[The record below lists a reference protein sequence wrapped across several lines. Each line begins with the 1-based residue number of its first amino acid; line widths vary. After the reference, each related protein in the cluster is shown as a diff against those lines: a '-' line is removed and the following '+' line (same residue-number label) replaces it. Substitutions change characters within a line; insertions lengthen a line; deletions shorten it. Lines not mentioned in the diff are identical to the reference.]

1 MFVREGK
8 GVGVVV
14 EGRSVGLMQ
23 SAIGLWQCRLAVGWR
38 KKGLRRG
45 TITISS
51 SVANCFRRSGK
62 KTPKTGAKKSKKGSS
77 AVRCS
82 HWGSNQHQCDQ
93 QALRTIDFG
102 WHAKPKATIVTKCP
116 FVVFPAAYLKG
127 RSGLA
132 LR

>member
-1 MFVREGK
+1 MEGK
-8 GVGVVV
+8 
-14 EGRSVGLMQ
+14 SVGLM
-23 SAIGLWQCRLAVGWR
+23 AERYRMVAVPVGRGLAEEGAEERYDHDFVFRCQVPLP
-38 KKGLRRG
+38 
-45 TITISS
+45 S
-51 SVANCFRRSGK
+51 SVATIWDGVWERAPK
-62 KTPKTGAKKSKKGSS
+62 KEQKNGAKKGSS